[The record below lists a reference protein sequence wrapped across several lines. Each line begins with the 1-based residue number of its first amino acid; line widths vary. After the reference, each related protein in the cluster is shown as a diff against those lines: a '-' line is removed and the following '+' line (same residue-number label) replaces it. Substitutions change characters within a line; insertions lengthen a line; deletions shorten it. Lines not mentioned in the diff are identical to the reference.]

1 MSGTRQVDVAIVG
14 GRVSG
19 CVLAS
24 LLGDA
29 GLTVLVLDREAPGTD
44 TLSTHYT
51 TGEGMVGMEADL
63 GVLEEVLAL
72 GTPPLVCEYRFYGGE
87 TEPVVIPTHSPGR
100 IGFALSVRRQSLD
113 TILQARARRTP
124 GVILLTRTR
133 AMDLCRDDRGGVTG
147 LRATTPDGP
156 LEVRA
161 PIVVGADGRH
171 SSVARW
177 VAAPVERED
186 PATRSLIFRYVCGY
200 RGPDGRYPDGSE
212 FSLHGDEALYAF
224 PGDGDTACIALSV
237 PVARFDE
244 ARGDLDTLWH
254 ERLPR
259 HPGIA
264 QRVAATT
271 PSGDGRLRGTRG
283 MPNWVRRA
291 GGPGWALLGDAGLHL
306 DPWTGRGM
314 DFAAT
319 HARFLA
325 RAILASAAGAD
336 QATELARYQAERDA
350 HALGTYQFTVD
361 GARDLA
367 PWSRH
372 DSWGITPLAAPPPGR
387 YPSPGSAPAASA

>member
-1 MSGTRQVDVAIVG
+1 MAGARHVDVAVVG

-29 GLTVLVLDREAPGTD
+29 GLTVLVLDRESPGTD

-63 GVLEEVLAL
+63 GVLDEVLAL
-72 GTPPLVCEYRFYGGE
+72 GTPPLICEYRFYGGE
-87 TEPVVIPTHSPGR
+87 PEPVVIPTHSPGR
-100 IGFALSVRRQSLD
+100 VGFALSVRRQPLD
-113 TILQARARRTP
+113 AILQARARRTP
-124 GVILLTRTR
+124 GVTLLPRTRVTDLTR
-133 AMDLCRDDRGGVTG
+133 GGDEHVTG

-156 LEVRA
+156 IEVA
-161 PIVVGADGRH
+161 AGIVVGADGRH

-177 VAAPVERED
+177 VDAAVERED
-186 PATRSLIFRYVCGY
+186 PVARSLIFRYVRGY
-200 RGPDGRYPDGSE
+200 RGPDGRFPDGSE
-212 FSLHGDEALYAF
+212 FSLNGDEALYAF
-224 PGDGDTACIALSV
+224 PGDDDTACVALSV
-237 PVARFDE
+237 PVARFDA
-244 ARGDLDTLWH
+244 ARGALDALWH
-254 ERLPR
+254 ERLPH

-264 QRVAATT
+264 RRVAATA
-271 PSGDGRLRGTRG
+271 PVGDGRLRGTRG
-283 MPNWVRRA
+283 MANWVRRA

-325 RAILASAAGAD
+325 RAIMAAAAGAD
-336 QATELARYQAERDA
+336 QAAELARYQEERDA

-361 GARDLA
+361 GARDLTPLSTHA
-367 PWSRH
+367 PW
-372 DSWGITPLAAPPPGR
+372 GIPPLSEPPAGR
-387 YPSPGSAPAASA
+387 YPSAA

>member
-1 MSGTRQVDVAIVG
+1 MTGARHVDVAIVG

-29 GLTVLVLDREAPGTD
+29 GLTVLVLEREAPGTD

-63 GVLEEVLAL
+63 GVLDEVLAL
-72 GTPPLVCEYRFYGGE
+72 GTPPLICEYRFYGE
-87 TEPVVIPTHSPGR
+87 DPAPVVIPTHSPGR
-100 IGFALSVRRQSLD
+100 IGFALSVRRQPLD
-113 TILQARARRTP
+113 AILQARARRTP
-124 GVILLTRTR
+124 GVTLLPRTR
-133 AMDLCRDDRGGVTG
+133 VTSLARDGEGRVTG
-147 LRATTPDGP
+147 LCATTPDGP

-161 PIVVGADGRH
+161 GIVVGADGRH

-177 VAAPVERED
+177 VDAAVERED
-186 PATRSLIFRYVCGY
+186 PATRSLVFRYVRGY
-200 RGPDGRYPDGSE
+200 RGPDGRFPDGSE

-224 PGDGDTACIALSV
+224 PSDDDTACVALSV
-237 PVARFDE
+237 PVARFDA
-244 ARGDLDTLWH
+244 ARGDLDALWN

-264 QRVAATT
+264 RRVAATT
-271 PSGDGRLRGTRG
+271 PAGDGRLRGTRG

-325 RAILASAAGAD
+325 RAILAAAAGAD
-336 QATELARYQAERDA
+336 QAAELARYQADRDA
-350 HALGTYQFTVD
+350 HALGTYQFTVE

-367 PWSRH
+367 PFARH
-372 DSWGITPLAAPPPGR
+372 EPWGIPRLPAPPPGR
-387 YPSPGSAPAASA
+387 YPTPA